1 MRPAAEELE
10 GPWDY
15 ESVTHDLWGTFST
28 VSVVQGWWLRKFVQ
42 PALQM
47 FKNMISKWITSLFA
61 MVFIVQAS
69 SNQEKDAFLDSL
81 VNEMAIP
88 ELVMQLHLMFADN
101 VVGPMSKNE
110 LYDFAMQS
118 APTAGIGVIH
128 DWYPTDPE
136 YYNTLQ
142 KLNRHKS
149 RLGIP
154 FMQLGECVHGVGS
167 FKQSM
172 FPQAIGMGTSF
183 DRQMVYRV
191 GRAIGEEAR
200 AIGIHACLAPV
211 LDLGKEPRWG
221 RVQEDWGEDF
231 VLTSHMGVAFASGLS
246 KNGSWSDPDAVVPV
260 MKHFAAHGSPHGG
273 INAASFMGHGMR
285 QVMMEMLVPFKAIFD
300 LGGARGVMM
309 AYHELDEIPSHVHP
323 LLYDAL
329 EEWGFDGFIMADD
342 TGMIMLNIRHTV
354 SNSPADTIQQWFN
367 AGGNLQF
374 YDYDLPTYL
383 NCTIDLIKNGT
394 VAESTLRSHARRILS
409 VKYDLGLFNDPYI
422 PKGLDYRTL
431 TADHVSLTLD
441 AARRSIVLLENKNA
455 TLPIKPAEQG
465 ISKIALI
472 GPFSDILN
480 YGDYSGSWGEYPVA
494 NSSTIRQAMT
504 GYLSANVSL
513 VSSWGADTWMYTAQ
527 HAIPGY
533 HLSVNG
539 TSGGLLATYYSDTNF
554 THAVFQVQEQPNRD
568 WGLYP
573 PLGLPSNNFSAVW
586 EGELEVPVDG
596 SDVEG
601 YIGVAVYANNT
612 GRVYVDDVL
621 VAQSEFSDTGTV
633 MGDIQS
639 LSYVQV
645 NATSTPPGGAPFT
658 WKAGARHKL
667 RVEFQAWNLWQK
679 VENVNSINAQVD
691 LFWNLVDR
699 EDAVGKAVDIACE
712 ADLVV
717 LAVGASWSSDGENG
731 DRATLELSVNQ
742 TKLADAIFA
751 LGKPVVLLLEGGRP
765 FAIPEY
771 YSKSAAAINAFFP
784 GQSGGQAIADVLFG
798 EFNPG
803 GRVPLS
809 VPYDV
814 AQLPV
819 YYNYK
824 FTDHAINYTDLYS
837 FPTYSFGYG
846 LSYTTFSVQNFNS
859 TSTGG
864 VRTFAPGETITFRVE
879 VTNEGNIAGSYVAQV
894 YLLVRVSTIVRP
906 RKQLVAFDRVY
917 LDAGQTK
924 VATMELEVDRYL
936 RIVNRRYEWELER
949 GEYVF
954 ALLEHGGPDAN
965 TMTNVTML
973 CLG

>member
-1 MRPAAEELE
+1 MTVFFA
-10 GPWDY
+10 
-15 ESVTHDLWGTFST
+15 VTCGVHTY
-28 VSVVQGWWLRKFVQ
+28 
-42 PALQM
+42 
-47 FKNMISKWITSLFA
+47 
-61 MVFIVQAS
+61 
-69 SNQEKDAFLDSL
+69 SNSDKDVFLDDL
-81 VNEMAIP
+81 VNKMTIP

-101 VVGPMSKNE
+101 VVGPRSENE

-128 DWYPTDPE
+128 DWYTTDPT

-142 KLNRHKS
+142 ELNRDKS
-149 RLGIP
+149 RLGVP

-172 FPQAIGMGTSF
+172 FPHAIGMSASF
-183 DRQMVYRV
+183 DPGMVYQV
-191 GRAIGEEAR
+191 GRAIGAEAR

-221 RVQEDWGEDF
+221 RVQEAWGEDF
-231 VLTSHMGVAFASGLS
+231 VLTSHMGVAFSSGLS
-246 KNGSWSDPDAVVPV
+246 KNGSWGDPDAIVPV

-285 QVMMEMLVPFKAIFD
+285 QVMMEMLVPFKAVFD

-309 AYHELDEIPSHVHP
+309 AYHELDEIPAHVHP

-329 EEWGFDGFIMADD
+329 NEWGFDGTQ
-342 TGMIMLNIRHTV
+342 TGFYLSMLNVRHTV

-367 AGGNLQF
+367 AGGNLQY

-383 NCTIDLIKNGT
+383 NCTIDLIANGT
-394 VAESTLRSHARRILS
+394 VAESTLRSHARRILD
-409 VKYDLGLFNDPYI
+409 VKYDLGLFDDPYI
-422 PKGLDYRTL
+422 PNGLDYRTL
-431 TADHVSLTLD
+431 TTEHIPLTLD
-441 AARRSIVLLENKNA
+441 AARRSIVLLENKNS
-455 TLPIKPAEQG
+455 TLPIRPAEQG

-472 GPFSDILN
+472 GPFVDILN
-480 YGDYSGSWGEYPVA
+480 YGDYSGSWGENPVA
-494 NSSTIRQAMT
+494 NSSTIRQAMK
-504 GYLSANVSL
+504 GYLSTNHPNVSL
-513 VSSWGADTWMYTAQ
+513 VSSWGADTWTYTAQ
-527 HAIPGY
+527 HGIPGY
-533 HLSVNG
+533 LLYVNG

-554 THAVFQVQEQPNRD
+554 TDAVFQVKEQPNRD
-568 WGLYP
+568 WGIYP
-573 PLGLPSNNFSAVW
+573 PLGLPSNNFSVVW

-596 SDVEG
+596 SDVDG
-601 YIGVAVYANNT
+601 YIGVAVHANDT
-612 GRVYVDDVL
+612 GRVYVDGVL
-621 VAQSEFSDTGTV
+621 VAQSEFSSTGTV
-633 MGDIQS
+633 MGNIQS
-639 LSYVQV
+639 RTYVLA
-645 NATSTPPGGAPFT
+645 NATNTPPGGAPFT
-658 WKAGARHKL
+658 WRAGARHKL
-667 RVEFQAWNLWQK
+667 RVEFQAWNLWQR
-679 VENVNSINAQVD
+679 VENVDSINAQVE

-699 EDAVGKAVDIACE
+699 ADAVGKAVDVASQ
-712 ADLVV
+712 ADVVV
-717 LAVGASWSSDGENG
+717 LVVGASWSSDGESG
-731 DRATLELSVNQ
+731 DRATLGLSANQ

-751 LGKPVVLLLEGGRP
+751 LGKPVVLVLEGGRP
-765 FAIPEY
+765 FAIPGY
-771 YSKSAAAINAFFP
+771 YSKCAAAINAFFP

-809 VPYDV
+809 VPYNV

-824 FTDHAINYTDLYS
+824 FTDHAMDYTDLYS

-846 LSYTTFSVQNFNS
+846 LSYTMFSVKNFNA

-864 VRTFAPGETITFRVE
+864 VTTFTSGETITFHVE
-879 VTNEGNIAGSYVAQV
+879 VTNEGNLAGSHVAQV

-906 RKQLVAFDRVY
+906 QKQLVAFDRVY

-936 RIVNRRYEWELER
+936 RIVNRRYEWELEK

-965 TMTNVTML
+965 TGTNVTMF

>member
-1 MRPAAEELE
+1 
-10 GPWDY
+10 
-15 ESVTHDLWGTFST
+15 
-28 VSVVQGWWLRKFVQ
+28 
-42 PALQM
+42 
-47 FKNMISKWITSLFA
+47 
-61 MVFIVQAS
+61 MVFKLTTAVLAVVCCVKAC
-69 SNQEKDAFLDSL
+69 SNLDKDVFLDDL
-81 VNEMAIP
+81 VNKMTIP

-101 VVGPMSKNE
+101 VVGLKSENE

-128 DWYPTDPE
+128 DWYPTDQT

-142 KLNRHKS
+142 KLNLDKS
-149 RLGIP
+149 RLGVP

-172 FPQAIGMGTSF
+172 FPQAIGMGASF
-183 DRQMVYRV
+183 DREMVYKV

-221 RVQEDWGEDF
+221 RVQEAWGEDF

-246 KNGSWSDPDAVVPV
+246 KNGSWGDPDAVVPV

-273 INAASFMGHGMR
+273 INAASFMGHGLR
-285 QVMMEMLVPFKAIFD
+285 QVMMEMLVPFKAAFE

-309 AYHELDEIPSHVHP
+309 AYHELDDIPAHVHP

-329 EEWGFDGFIMADD
+329 DGWDFDGFIMADD
-342 TGMIMLNIRHTV
+342 TGMRMLNVRHTV

-383 NCTIDLIKNGT
+383 NCTIDLIANRT
-394 VAESTLRSHARRILS
+394 VAESTLRSHARRILG
-409 VKYDLGLFNDPYI
+409 VKYDLGLFSDPYI
-422 PKGLDYRTL
+422 PDGLDYKNPT
-431 TADHVSLTLD
+431 TEHIPLTLD
-441 AARRSIVLLENKNA
+441 VGRRSIVLLENKNS
-455 TLPIKPAEQG
+455 TLPIRPTEQG

-504 GYLSANVSL
+504 GYLSTNHPNVSL

-533 HLSVNG
+533 LLSSNG
-539 TSGGLLATYYSDTNF
+539 TPGGLLATYYSDTNF
-554 THAVFQVQEQPNRD
+554 LDAVFQVQEQPNRD
-568 WGLYP
+568 WGIYP

-586 EGELEVPVDG
+586 EGELDVPVYG
-596 SDVEG
+596 SNVDG
-601 YIGVAVYANNT
+601 YIGIAVYANNT
-612 GRVYVDDVL
+612 GRLYVDDVL
-621 VAQSEFSDTGTV
+621 VAQSELSNTGTV
-633 MGDIQS
+633 MGNIQS
-639 LSYVQV
+639 LGYVLA
-645 NATSTPPGGAPFT
+645 NATTTPPGGAPFT
-658 WKAGARHKL
+658 WRAGARHKL

-679 VENVNSINAQVD
+679 VENVNSINAQVE

-699 EDAVGKAVDIACE
+699 TDAVGKAVDVANA
-712 ADLVV
+712 ADVVV
-717 LAVGASWSSDGENG
+717 LAVGASWSSDGESG
-731 DRATLELSVNQ
+731 DRATLGLSVNQ

-751 LGKPVVLLLEGGRP
+751 LRKPVVLVLEGGRP

-771 YSKSAAAINAFFP
+771 YSKCTAAINAFFP
-784 GQSGGQAIADVLFG
+784 GQSGGEAIADVLFG

-824 FTDHAINYTDLYS
+824 FTDHAKNYTDLIS

-846 LSYTTFSVQNFNS
+846 LSYTTFSVKNFNAS
-859 TSTGG
+859 SDGG
-864 VRTFAPGETITFRVE
+864 VKTFTSGETITFRVE
-879 VTNEGNIAGSYVAQV
+879 VTNEGNLAGSYVAQV
-894 YLLVRVSTIVRP
+894 YLLVRVSAIVRP
-906 RKQLVAFDRVY
+906 QKQLVAFDRVY

-954 ALLEHGGPDAN
+954 ALLEHGGPDVN
-965 TMTNVTML
+965 TETNVTMF

>member
-1 MRPAAEELE
+1 MTC
-10 GPWDY
+10 
-15 ESVTHDLWGTFST
+15 SVH
-28 VSVVQGWWLRKFVQ
+28 
-42 PALQM
+42 AY
-47 FKNMISKWITSLFA
+47 
-61 MVFIVQAS
+61 
-69 SNQEKDAFLDSL
+69 SNPDKDVFLDDL
-81 VNEMAIP
+81 VSRMSIP
-88 ELVMQLHLMFADN
+88 ELVLQLHLMFADN
-101 VVGPMSKNE
+101 VAGPRSENE
-110 LYDFAMQS
+110 LYDFAMQA

-128 DWYPTDPE
+128 DWYPTDPT
-136 YYNTLQ
+136 YYNILQ
-142 KLNRHKS
+142 KLNSDKS
-149 RLGIP
+149 RLGLP

-172 FPQAIGMGTSF
+172 FPQAIGMSASF
-183 DRQMVYRV
+183 DPSMVYQV
-191 GRAIGEEAR
+191 GRAIGSEAR
-200 AIGIHACLAPV
+200 SIGIHACLAPV

-221 RVQEDWGEDF
+221 RVQEDWGEDS

-260 MKHFAAHGSPHGG
+260 VKHFAAHGSPHGG

-285 QVMMEMLVPFKAIFD
+285 QVMMEMLVPFKAGLD

-309 AYHELDEIPSHVHP
+309 AYHELDEVPAHVHP

-329 EEWGFDGFIMADD
+329 DEWGFDGFIMADD
-342 TGMIMLNIRHTV
+342 TGMRMLNVRHTV
-354 SNSPADTIQQWFN
+354 SNSPADTIRQWFN

-383 NCTIDLIKNGT
+383 NCTIDLIANGT
-394 VAESTLRSHARRILS
+394 VSESTLRSHARRILG
-409 VKYDLGLFNDPYI
+409 VKYDLGLFDNPYI
-422 PKGLDYRTL
+422 PNGLDYRTL
-431 TADHVSLTLD
+431 TNEHVPLTLD
-441 AARRSIVLLENKNA
+441 AAHRSIVLLENKNS
-455 TLPIKPAEQG
+455 TLPIRPAEQG

-494 NSSTIRQAMT
+494 NSSTIRQAMKE
-504 GYLSANVSL
+504 YLSTNHPNVSL

-533 HLSVNG
+533 LLSSNG
-539 TSGGLLATYYSDTNF
+539 TPGGLLATYYSDTNF

-568 WGLYP
+568 WGIYP
-573 PLGLPSNNFSAVW
+573 PLGLPSNNFSVVW

-596 SDVEG
+596 SDVDG

-612 GRVYVDDVL
+612 GRIYVDDVL
-621 VAQSEFSDTGTV
+621 VAQSEFSGTGTV
-633 MGDIQS
+633 MGNIQS
-639 LSYVQV
+639 LNYVRA
-645 NATSTPPGGAPFT
+645 NATSTPPGGVAFT
-658 WKAGARHKL
+658 WRAGARHKL

-679 VENVNSINAQVD
+679 IENVNSINAQVE

-699 EDAVGKAVDIACE
+699 RDAVGKAVDVARE
-712 ADLVV
+712 ADVVV
-717 LAVGASWSSDGENG
+717 LAVGASWSSDGESG
-731 DRATLELSVNQ
+731 DRATLGLSVNQ

-751 LGKPVVLLLEGGRP
+751 LGKPVVLVLEGGRP

-771 YSKSAAAINAFFP
+771 YNKCAAAINAFFP
-784 GQSGGQAIADVLFG
+784 GQSGGQAITDVLFG

-803 GRVPLS
+803 GRIPLS
-809 VPYDV
+809 VPYNV

-824 FTDHAINYTDLYS
+824 FTDHAVAYTDLNPL
-837 FPTYSFGYG
+837 PTYSFGYG
-846 LSYTTFSVQNFNS
+846 LSYTTFSVHNFNA

-864 VRTFAPGETITFRVE
+864 VTTFTSGETITFRVE
-879 VTNEGNIAGSYVAQV
+879 VTNEGDVAGSYVAQV

-906 RKQLVAFDRVY
+906 QKQLVAFERVY

-924 VATMELEVDRYL
+924 VAMMELEVDRYL

-965 TMTNVTML
+965 TGINVTML

>member
-1 MRPAAEELE
+1 MVLKLI
-10 GPWDY
+10 
-15 ESVTHDLWGTFST
+15 TT
-28 VSVVQGWWLRKFVQ
+28 VFAVVYCVK
-42 PALQM
+42 AC
-47 FKNMISKWITSLFA
+47 
-61 MVFIVQAS
+61 
-69 SNQEKDAFLDSL
+69 SNLGKDVFLDDL
-81 VNEMAIP
+81 VKRMTIP

-101 VVGPMSKNE
+101 VVGPRSENE
-110 LYDFAMQS
+110 LYDMAMQS

-128 DWYPTDPE
+128 DWYPTDRI

-142 KLNRHKS
+142 KLNRDKT
-149 RLGIP
+149 RLRVP

-172 FPQAIGMGTSF
+172 FPQSVGMAASF
-183 DRQMVYRV
+183 DREMVYKV

-221 RVQEDWGEDF
+221 RVQEAWGEDF
-231 VLTSHMGVAFASGLS
+231 VLTSHMGVAFAS
-246 KNGSWSDPDAVVPV
+246 VPV

-273 INAASFMGHGMR
+273 INAASFMGHGLR
-285 QVMMEMLVPFKAIFD
+285 QVMMEMLVPFKAVFE

-309 AYHELDEIPSHVHP
+309 AYHELDEIPAHVHP
-323 LLYDAL
+323 VLYDAL
-329 EEWGFDGFIMADD
+329 DGWDFDGFIMADD
-342 TGMIMLNIRHTV
+342 TGMRMLNVRHTV
-354 SNSPADTIQQWFN
+354 SNSSADTIQQWFN

-383 NCTIDLIKNGT
+383 NCTIDLIANGT
-394 VAESTLRSHARRILS
+394 VTESTLRSHARRILS
-409 VKYDLGLFNDPYI
+409 VKYDLGLFDNPYI
-422 PKGLDYRTL
+422 PDGLDYKDL
-431 TADHVSLTLD
+431 TAEHIPLTLD
-441 AARRSIVLLENKNA
+441 AAHRSIVLLENKMS
-455 TLPIKPAEQG
+455 TLPIRPTEQG

-494 NSSTIRQAMT
+494 NSSTIRQAMKS
-504 GYLSANVSL
+504 YLSINHPNVGL

-533 HLSVNG
+533 FLSFNG
-539 TSGGLLATYYSDTNF
+539 TPGGLLATYYSDTHF
-554 THAVFQVQEQPNRD
+554 LDAVFQVQEQPNRD
-568 WGLYP
+568 WGIYP
-573 PLGLPSNNFSAVW
+573 PLGLPSNNFSVIW

-596 SDVEG
+596 SDVDG

-612 GRVYVDDVL
+612 GRLYVDDVL

-633 MGDIQS
+633 MGNIQS
-639 LSYVQV
+639 LSYALA

-658 WKAGARHKL
+658 WTAGARHKL

-679 VENVNSINAQVD
+679 VENINSINAQVE

-699 EDAVGKAVDIACE
+699 TDAVGKAVDVASD
-712 ADLVV
+712 ADIVV
-717 LAVGASWSSDGENG
+717 LAVGASWSSDGESG
-731 DRATLELSVNQ
+731 DRATLGLSVNQ

-751 LGKPVVLLLEGGRP
+751 LGKPVVLVLEGGRP
-765 FAIPEY
+765 FAIPAY
-771 YSKSAAAINAFFP
+771 YSKCAAAINAFFP

-814 AQLPV
+814 VQLPV

-824 FTDHAINYTDLYS
+824 FTDHARNYTDLNS

-846 LSYTTFSVQNFNS
+846 LSYTTFSVQNFNA
-859 TSTGG
+859 TSNGG
-864 VRTFAPGETITFRVE
+864 VMTFTSGETITFRVE
-879 VTNEGNIAGSYVAQV
+879 VTNEGNLAGSYVAQV

-906 RKQLVAFDRVY
+906 QKQLVAFTRVN
-917 LDAGQTK
+917 LDVGQTK
-924 VATMELEVDRYL
+924 VVMMELEVDRYL
-936 RIVNRRYEWELER
+936 KIINRRYDWELEK

-965 TMTNVTML
+965 TETNVTML